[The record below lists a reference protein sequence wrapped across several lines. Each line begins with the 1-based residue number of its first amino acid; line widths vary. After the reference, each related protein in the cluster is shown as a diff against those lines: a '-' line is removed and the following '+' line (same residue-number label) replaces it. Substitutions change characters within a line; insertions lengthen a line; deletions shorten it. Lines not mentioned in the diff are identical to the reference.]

1 MNLYVVDGDYFD
13 FEFLFG
19 IYLDIKGE
27 IYE

>member
-13 FEFLFG
+13 FELLFG

>member
-13 FEFLFG
+13 FEFLFD